1 MRTIFCRV
9 FIVVSLLALLI
20 VPPQV
25 IGWGHTGHEAVAYI
39 AWQQMTPATRT
50 RVMELLKQV
59 PTLHNAA
66 NTKSIPGYAEWVAD
80 LPAGLSQDK
89 QDMYVFMRALRG
101 RTRSSMSGFPIPIRR
116 RRT

>member
-1 MRTIFCRV
+1 MKWFRRLKRPDLSGHLWEKVENRMRTILCKV
-9 FIVVSLLALLI
+9 FAVVSLLVLLI

-25 IGWGHTGHEAVAYI
+25 IGWGQTGHEAVAYI

-66 NTKSIPGYAEWVAD
+66 NTKSIPGYAE
-80 LPAGLSQDK
+80 
-89 QDMYVFMRALRG
+89 
-101 RTRSSMSGFPIPIRR
+101 
-116 RRT
+116 